1 MNLSEAM
8 AELEARGTEQ
18 NRRINRRHG
27 AGESQFA
34 SVLPT

>member
-1 MNLSEAM
+1 MNLGEAM

-27 AGESQFA
+27 AGERQFGV
-34 SVLPT
+34 STPS